1 MEIFLTTL
9 NRMAFLFAFMAV
21 GFLLGKLKLV
31 PEGSE
36 NILSKL
42 ENYLFM
48 PALVMSTFITNFT
61 VDSLSTSWKLLAFCG
76 IIFALGLPVGLILPR
91 ALTKDKYLQKIYT
104 YGLCFANFG
113 FMGNAVVEAVFPEF
127 FDEYLV
133 YTLVLQVLIYVWAVP
148 YLLIGHEKKEGEN
161 KLLSS
166 LKSIMKPTVLAVFIG
181 AAIGILAIPLPSFVT
196 DAVNSA
202 GSCMSPVAMLLT
214 GMTISHIDIKRVLR
228 TRNIYIAS
236 LVRLIIM
243 PIAFGFLFMLFDL
256 TREFYVCMMCA
267 VSMPLGLNTVVIPG
281 AYGKDTTDA
290 AGMALISHVLA
301 VITIPV
307 IFMIFL

>member
-48 PALVMSTFITNFT
+48 PALVMSTFIDSFT
-61 VDSLSTSWKLLAFCG
+61 VESLSTSWKLLAFCG
-76 IIFALGLPVGLILPR
+76 VIFALGLPVGLIVPR
-91 ALTKDKYLQKIYT
+91 LLTKDKYLQKIYT

-148 YLLIGHEKKEGEN
+148 HLLIGHEKKEGEN
-161 KLLSS
+161 KLLST
-166 LKSIMKPTVLAVFIG
+166 LKSVMKPTVVAVFVG
-181 AAIGILAIPLPSFVT
+181 AIIGILSIPLPTFVG
-196 DAVNSA
+196 DALDAA
-202 GSCMSPVAMLLT
+202 GGCMSPVAMLLT
-214 GMTISHIDIKRVLR
+214 GMTISHIDIKKVLK
-228 TRNIYIAS
+228 TQNIYIAS
-236 LVRLIIM
+236 VIRLLIM
-243 PIAFGFLFMLFDL
+243 PALFGFAFMFFKLPE
-256 TREFYVCMMCA
+256 EFYVCMMCA

-290 AGMALISHVLA
+290 AGMALVSHVLA

>member
-21 GFLLGKLKLV
+21 GFFLGKLRLV

-61 VDSLSTSWKLLAFCG
+61 VDSLSTSYKLLAFCG

-91 ALTKDKYLQKIYT
+91 ILTKDKYLRKIYT

-166 LKSIMKPTVLAVFIG
+166 LKSVLKPTVIAVFVG
-181 AAIGILAIPLPSFVT
+181 AIIGILAIPLPTFVT
-196 DAVNSA
+196 DAVNAA

-214 GMTISHIDIKRVLR
+214 GMTISHIDIKRVLK

-236 LVRLIIM
+236 VTRLIFI
-243 PIAFGFLFMLFDL
+243 PIAFGLLFMLFDL
-256 TREFYVCMMCA
+256 PREFYVCMMCA

-301 VITIPV
+301 VITIPI

>member
-1 MEIFLTTL
+1 MEIFFTTL
-9 NRMAFLFAFMAV
+9 NRMAFLFIFMLA
-21 GFLLGKLKLV
+21 GFLLGKLRLV

-48 PALVMSTFITNFT
+48 PALVMSTFIDSFT
-61 VDSLSTSWKLLAFCG
+61 VESLSTSWKLLAFCG
-76 IIFALGLPVGLILPR
+76 VIFALGLPVGLLVPK
-91 ALTKDKYLQKIYT
+91 LLSKDKYLQKIYT

-113 FMGNAVVEAVFPEF
+113 FMGNAVVEAVFPDV

-148 YLLIGHEKKEGEN
+148 HLLIGHEKKEGEN
-161 KLLSS
+161 KLLST
-166 LKSIMKPTVLAVFIG
+166 LKSVMKPTVIAVFVG
-181 AAIGILAIPLPSFVT
+181 AIIGILAIPMPSFVG
-196 DAVNSA
+196 DALGAA

-214 GMTISHIDIKRVLR
+214 GITISHIDIGKVLKSKG
-228 TRNIYIAS
+228 IYIAS
-236 LVRLIIM
+236 VLRLIVI
-243 PIAFGFLFMLFDL
+243 PAVFGVIFALLKVPSV
-256 TREFYVCMMCA
+256 YYICMMCA
-267 VSMPLGLNTVVIPG
+267 LAMPLGLNTVVIPG

-290 AGMALISHVLA
+290 AGMALVSHVLA
-301 VITIPV
+301 VITIPI